1 MLQYYII
8 QGGECIGRYE
18 RLVDAW
24 IFACTL
30 KRQRVDILPQRSSV
44 NAFQV
49 VGRVKPAALFNRYGV
64 FLHRLYRL
72 RLAPEWVTHRI
83 PYAWSAKIL

>member
-30 KRQRVDILPQRSSV
+30 TRYCIIGHPTEGSMI
-44 NAFQV
+44 
-49 VGRVKPAALFNRYGV
+49 FNPPTGN
-64 FLHRLYRL
+64 
-72 RLAPEWVTHRI
+72 
-83 PYAWSAKIL
+83 